1 MFQSAGQRRLD
12 LLLQPQFLLSNPGPP
27 VYFINASDADRT
39 TSAMKTIFIVE
50 DDPVVVHVYRAKF
63 VREGFGVEVAE
74 DGLVA
79 VRMLAAV
86 KPDVVVLDLMLPKLS
101 GVDVLKFIRSSPALK
116 DTPVIILSNAHMSS
130 LAQQAATIGAER
142 AFLKSSCTPG
152 QLVEVIN
159 DILSGNTLESDPSKR
174 LAVPTLPTKPQT

>member
-1 MFQSAGQRRLD
+1 M
-12 LLLQPQFLLSNPGPP
+12 
-27 VYFINASDADRT
+27 I
-39 TSAMKTIFIVE
+39 TIFLVE
-50 DDPVVVHVYRAKF
+50 DDTVVVQVYRAKF

-74 DGLVA
+74 DGLMA

-174 LAVPTLPTKPQT
+174 LAVPSLPTKPQT